1 MARLL
6 LASSGIP
13 GLASLLDARGRR
25 AVLVP
30 TAANP
35 LGEPAIADEVE
46 CELAAAG
53 LDVERLDLDHATPPQ
68 VRAVAEA
75 DVIAVS
81 GGNPFHLLA
90 AAHRTGF
97 EHAAREALA
106 TGSVYVGYSAGAI
119 LAGPTLE
126 PLLCT
131 SPLRPRPDWISVGC
145 ACPRCSSS
153 PTTTAR
159 GGLSATPRHRRHS
172 QDASGSSRSATAS
185 SSSKTARGSPC
196 CAADHQCTRD
206 VAQRSTSRAI
216 KPHRFCLGAA
226 KGCVPFPR
234 T

>member
-35 LGEPAIADEVE
+35 LGEPVIADEVE

-131 SPLRPRPDWISVGC
+131 SPFTPPARLDLGGLRLSEVLVLPHHDRPGRAERHAAAQAAFAGRVRFEPLRDGELVIQDGARISV
-145 ACPRCSSS
+145 
-153 PTTTAR
+153 
-159 GGLSATPRHRRHS
+159 LRR
-172 QDASGSSRSATAS
+172 
-185 SSSKTARGSPC
+185 
-196 CAADHQCTRD
+196 
-206 VAQRSTSRAI
+206 
-216 KPHRFCLGAA
+216 
-226 KGCVPFPR
+226 
-234 T
+234 